1 VDHIA
6 LLLIRLSVL
15 LWPALLGSSA
25 ALGQGTDGDQR
36 GMVLRNV
43 TIISPE
49 RIDPL
54 RGAWVAVRDGRIA
67 AVGEGDP
74 DLDQSWSAAQVL
86 DADGRYLTPG
96 LIDSHVHLAAVVGL
110 PFPPPSDLAALVEAY
125 EAQLPRSYL
134 YFGFTTVVDL
144 AVVDRSFLDRFQRA
158 PLHPDVYDCGAALV
172 LANGYPMAYLSPE
185 ARFLVNP
192 NFLYDARQADVIPNA
207 FSPANHTPAATVAR
221 VTEAGGICV
230 KTFWETGFG
239 ELRGLPTP
247 THDMIAE
254 VIEASHADNLT
265 VTMHA
270 NSYEA
275 HRFATET
282 RVDAVVHGLWNWGAF
297 AADTGLPG
305 PIAAVL
311 DTVVAEDIGYMPTM
325 QVLEGMRL
333 MYDPEFLDDP
343 ALAAVI
349 PAELI
354 DWYRSDEGRWFAEK
368 LRADFGGADDERI
381 QAIYER
387 GGGGRAAS
395 QMTVKY
401 LAERDARF
409 LFGTDTPSGPTYGNP
424 PGYNGAMEMKLL
436 VEAGVSLRQLLIAAT
451 IANAEA
457 FHLDD
462 RYGTIQAGKI
472 ANLLLL
478 DQNPLESV
486 DAWNTIRAV
495 VLHGEWIDRA
505 SLSAAP

>member
-1 VDHIA
+1 
-6 LLLIRLSVL
+6 
-15 LWPALLGSSA
+15 
-25 ALGQGTDGDQR
+25 
-36 GMVLRNV
+36 
-43 TIISPE
+43 
-49 RIDPL
+49 
-54 RGAWVAVRDGRIA
+54 
-67 AVGEGDP
+67 
-74 DLDQSWSAAQVL
+74 
-86 DADGRYLTPG
+86 
-96 LIDSHVHLAAVVGL
+96 
-110 PFPPPSDLAALVEAY
+110 
-125 EAQLPRSYL
+125 
-134 YFGFTTVVDL
+134 
-144 AVVDRSFLDRFQRA
+144 
-158 PLHPDVYDCGAALV
+158 
-172 LANGYPMAYLSPE
+172 
-185 ARFLVNP
+185 
-192 NFLYDARQADVIPNA
+192 
-207 FSPANHTPAATVAR
+207 
-221 VTEAGGICV
+221 
-230 KTFWETGFG
+230 
-239 ELRGLPTP
+239 
-247 THDMIAE
+247 
-254 VIEASHADNLT
+254 
-265 VTMHA
+265 
-270 NSYEA
+270 
-275 HRFATET
+275 
-282 RVDAVVHGLWNWGAF
+282 
-297 AADTGLPG
+297 
-305 PIAAVL
+305 
-311 DTVVAEDIGYMPTM
+311 MPTM

-354 DWYRSDEGRWFAEK
+354 DWYRSDEGRWFAEE
-368 LRADFGGADDERI
+368 LRADFGGVDDERI